1 MSSKKLTTL
10 PGHVKIRKR
19 PAARKMVFCG
29 GSRMK
34 ALDSD
39 NRSDSTAEKINV
51 IPVPALKAVRDYLS
65 RQEDIVAVYMFGSFG
80 TEFHNKFSDLD
91 LGVVFQPG
99 KLPDLGRELSI
110 EAELSL
116 LLGIERIDLVNLNR
130 APVQLRF
137 KAVAK
142 GTILFEADANAL
154 ANFLEDTYRIYGDYQ
169 VDLETYYR
177 EYRKALQEAYLNG

>member
-1 MSSKKLTTL
+1 MRLFDSAAPTL
-10 PGHVKIRKR
+10 Q
-19 PAARKMVFCG
+19 
-29 GSRMK
+29 
-34 ALDSD
+34 
-39 NRSDSTAEKINV
+39 
-51 IPVPALKAVRDYLS
+51 AVREYLS
-65 RQEDIVAVYMFGSFG
+65 RQDDIVAVYLFGSYG
-80 TEFHNKFSDLD
+80 TAFQKKFSDLD
-91 LGVVFQPG
+91 LGVVFFPD

-110 EAELSL
+110 EAEISL
-116 LLGIERIDLVNLNR
+116 LLGIEEVDLVNLNR

-137 KAVAK
+137 KAVAE